1 MLAAAT
7 VLAQVVL
14 AFVPP
19 TSPLSS
25 SPSSSSQTSSRL
37 HVGNVN
43 LDFYPG
49 LRGLFDMGNIILDEV
64 RAGRKEAQQEVAEI
78 TGWVAEKVGIQQHQ
92 QVLIQQQ
99 PVVLHPV
106 FGELVKD
113 LVYKKIYC
121 TSVQK
126 LATIPIWEQQRI
138 YRAER
143 AQLLANDIK
152 AKLKDGKALTLPGS
166 LTVYEM
172 GDKIGLLD
180 GQHRLGALKMLME
193 SDVLIPEAH
202 MILVEVFPVKA
213 EEEVKRLFTEINT
226 AQVSFEEEVKEKGE
240 EGQAERIVGFIHVK
254 VELSRYTYIHYPP
267 PLFLPSPP
275 PLLSPARLYD
285 RSARHAR

>member
-1 MLAAAT
+1 MPYTPGFRVLVAAT
-7 VLAQVVL
+7 VLARVAL
-14 AFVPP
+14 AFVPSS
-19 TSPLSS
+19 SPLSS
-25 SPSSSSQTSSRL
+25 SPSSSRQTSSRL

-64 RAGRKEAQQEVAEI
+64 RAGRNEAQQEVAEI

-92 QVLIQQQ
+92 QVLIKQQ

-126 LATIPIWEQQRI
+126 LATIPVWEQQRI

-152 AKLKDGKALTLPGS
+152 AKLRDGKALTLPGS

-202 MILVEVFPVKA
+202 LILVEVFPVKA

-226 AQVSFEEEVKEKGE
+226 AQVRFEERVKKKKG
-240 EGQAERIVGFIHVK
+240 K
-254 VELSRYTYIHYPP
+254 VD
-267 PLFLPSPP
+267 
-275 PLLSPARLYD
+275 A
-285 RSARHAR
+285 

>member
-1 MLAAAT
+1 MPCTPAFRLLAVAAI
-7 VLAQVVL
+7 LAQIAL
-14 AFVPP
+14 AFVPL

-25 SPSSSSQTSSRL
+25 PPASRPTSSSRL

-64 RAGRKEAQQEVAEI
+64 RAGGKEAQQEVAGM
-78 TGWVAEKVGIQQHQ
+78 TGWVAGKVGIQQQQQ

-121 TSVQK
+121 TSIQK
-126 LATIPIWEQQRI
+126 LATIPIWEKQRI

-166 LTVYEM
+166 LCVYEM
-172 GDKIGLLD
+172 GEEIGLLD

-202 MILVEVFPVKA
+202 LVLVEVFPVHA
-213 EEEVKRLFTEINT
+213 EEDVKRLFTEINT
-226 AQVSFEEEVKEKGE
+226 AQVRFAGE
-240 EGQAERIVGFIHVK
+240 EG
-254 VELSRYTYIHYPP
+254 VE
-267 PLFLPSPP
+267 
-275 PLLSPARLYD
+275 AD
-285 RSARHAR
+285 WEGW

>member
-1 MLAAAT
+1 MPCPPGFRLLAAAA
-7 VLAQVVL
+7 VLAQVAL
-14 AFVPP
+14 AFVPAP
-19 TSPLSS
+19 ISS
-25 SPSSSSQTSSRL
+25 SPSRPTSSSSRL

-49 LRGLFDMGNIILDEV
+49 LRGLFDMGNIIIDEV
-64 RAGRKEAQQEVAEI
+64 RAGGKEAQQEVQGM
-78 TGWVAEKVGIQQHQ
+78 TGWVAGKVGIQQQQ
-92 QVLIQQQ
+92 QVLVQQQ

-126 LATIPIWEQQRI
+126 LATVPIWEQQRI

-172 GDKIGLLD
+172 GEEIALLD

-193 SDVLIPEAH
+193 ADVLIPEAH

-213 EEEVKRLFTEINT
+213 EEDVKRLFTEINT
-226 AQVSFEEEVKEKGE
+226 AQVRFEGGREEEEDQRE
-240 EGQAERIVGFIHVK
+240 E
-254 VELSRYTYIHYPP
+254 
-267 PLFLPSPP
+267 
-275 PLLSPARLYD
+275 D
-285 RSARHAR
+285 